1 MHPTYTSDRP
11 HTLTSRAPRR
21 SRLRQGEAGSTS
33 IEIVV
38 ILPVLFGLI
47 FAGVQVAL
55 IHHARSIALSAAAQ
69 GARAA
74 GAESGT
80 APAGEAAAR
89 AYLEAVGG
97 DALTATTAHGDR
109 DAAEASVTVSGTA
122 LSVIPGWEPRVEQ
135 SSTVPVERLTVIP
148 PELAG
153 IEGGSP

>member
-1 MHPTYTSDRP
+1 MCPASTGHRP
-11 HTLTSRAPRR
+11 HTVTSRTSPP
-21 SRLRQGEAGSTS
+21 SRLRWGEAGSTS
-33 IEIVV
+33 IEIIF

-80 APAGEAAAR
+80 ALAGEAAAH

-109 DAAEASVTVSGTA
+109 DAVEATVTVTGTA
-122 LSVIPGWEPRVEQ
+122 LSVIPGWDPHVEQ
-135 SSTVPVERLTVIP
+135 SSTVPVERLTVYS

-153 IEGGSP
+153 IQEGSP